1 MLMAQSMQRPP
12 YTLAVR
18 QALQGVNDSALE
30 ADLLFLEAWEM
41 HPSSH
46 LGATL
51 RASQI
56 RRANPGLV
64 AAIDA
69 ELKAGRSASSRGKA

>member
-1 MLMAQSMQRPP
+1 MLSATDTRKPP
-12 YTLAVR
+12 YTQAVR
-18 QALQGVNDSALE
+18 KLLQSAHDAGLE

-41 HPSSH
+41 QPSAN

-56 RRANPGLV
+56 RRANPGL
-64 AAIDA
+64 AEEISK
-69 ELKAGRSASSRGKA
+69 ELKRRS

>member
-1 MLMAQSMQRPP
+1 MLSAADIRTRKPP
-12 YTLAVR
+12 YTEAVR
-18 QALQGVNDSALE
+18 KVLGDATNARLE

-41 HPSSH
+41 HPSGN

-56 RRANPGLV
+56 RRANPGL
-64 AAIDA
+64 AEEISK
-69 ELKAGRSASSRGKA
+69 ELKARA